1 MALVEDN
8 PNLEMLYVDQDG
20 KTFLSSGLKAI
31 YTPEK

>member
-20 KTFLSSGLKAI
+20 KTFLSSGLKTI